1 MVKRSF
7 EEARKSPYYKA
18 QTKTLIFISQIEDLM
33 RNRKI
38 SKKELAERM
47 GVSAAYI
54 SKIFNCSVNISMI
67 TMEKLANALK
77 MEMSQPQLYDISILC
92 SEAQNIKT
100 ENNEI
105 KFTYDNN
112 NDNIDLSLFEK
123 AENKLFQQIKIS

>member
-1 MVKRSF
+1 MMRDFETARRSPF
-7 EEARKSPYYKA
+7 YKA
-18 QTKTLIFISQIEDLM
+18 QTKILNFMKQIDDILNT
-33 RNRKI
+33 RNI

-54 SKIFNCSVNISMI
+54 SKLFNCRVNISMI

-112 NDNIDLSLFEK
+112 NDNIDLSLFEQ
-123 AENKLFQQIKIS
+123 AENNLFQQIKIS

>member
-77 MEMSQPQLYDISILC
+77 MEISQPKLYDTIISETKSIK
-92 SEAQNIKT
+92 SENK
-100 ENNEI
+100 EI
-105 KFTYDNN
+105 PFIYN
-112 NDNIDLSLFEK
+112 NDNDIDLLAFKKSETNCTL
-123 AENKLFQQIKIS
+123 QIRIS